1 MKKYEIST
9 KLVLDEIKKALS
21 NIPNNQTRTLIDQI
35 IKAEKVFL
43 VAIGRVSL
51 SLQCFGKR
59 LSHLGIKVELVGS
72 LTENPATK
80 KDLLIVASGSG
91 ESLIPVQIAKKA
103 KQIGCKILLITSAKK
118 STIRKMSNFIV
129 ELHSPTKSIIK
140 NINENLFDRASK
152 TGKSIQPMSTLFD
165 QALHIYGDI
174 VSLGIIDKLKI
185 NKKKL
190 WKYHANLE

>member
-1 MKKYEIST
+1 
-9 KLVLDEIKKALS
+9 
-21 NIPNNQTRTLIDQI
+21 
-35 IKAEKVFL
+35 
-43 VAIGRVSL
+43 
-51 SLQCFGKR
+51 
-59 LSHLGIKVELVGS
+59 
-72 LTENPATK
+72 
-80 KDLLIVASGSG
+80 
-91 ESLIPVQIAKKA
+91 
-103 KQIGCKILLITSAKK
+103 
-118 STIRKMSNFIV
+118 MSNFIV